1 MGNVNRF
8 RFQFHPKQYKPIFLQ
23 TKQPTT
29 ITMSSFLTW
38 RTVTR
43 ATRAP
48 ATSFAPRA
56 FSTTFVA
63 RKSATESV
71 KDGVKTVDRKVSDVL
86 VEGIEVGQTAA
97 QKAKE
102 VAGMSSSEMKGKAN
116 EVARP
121 RERQTRLLVRLR
133 ERRMSLQARRKE
145 RRRKYFNYF
154 MRFKFMSFQSVEI
167 FKNPS
172 HFS

>member
-1 MGNVNRF
+1 MGLLFHGLHGDINVI

-63 RKSATESV
+63 RESATESV

-102 VAGMSSSEMKGKAN
+102 LAGMSSSEMKGKAN
-116 EVARP
+116 EVAG
-121 RERQTRLLVRLR
+121 E
-133 ERRMSLQARRKE
+133 AK
-145 RRRKYFNYF
+145 
-154 MRFKFMSFQSVEI
+154 
-167 FKNPS
+167 
-172 HFS
+172 

>member
-1 MGNVNRF
+1 MGINVI

-97 QKAKE
+97 Q
-102 VAGMSSSEMKGKAN
+102 SKGGSRHVLIRDEGQGQRGRRRGQGKG
-116 EVARP
+116 
-121 RERQTRLLVRLR
+121 ERAC
-133 ERRMSLQARRKE
+133 RRGERKE
-145 RRRKYFNYF
+145 GGAQGKD
-154 MRFKFMSFQSVEI
+154 VEWRI
-167 FKNPS
+167 S
-172 HFS
+172 DRG

>member
-1 MGNVNRF
+1 MGINVI

-29 ITMSSFLTW
+29 ITMSSLTW

-102 VAGMSSSEMKGKAN
+102 VAGMSSSEMEGKANEVAGEAKGKAN
-116 EVARP
+116 EVAG
-121 RERQTRLLVRLR
+121 EAKGKAN
-133 ERRMSLQARRKE
+133 EFAGEAKGKKE
-145 RRRKYFNYF
+145 ELKGK
-154 MRFKFMSFQSVEI
+154 M
-167 FKNPS
+167 
-172 HFS
+172 

>member
-1 MGNVNRF
+1 MGISTSIDSNPN
-8 RFQFHPKQYKPIFLQ
+8 QNHTNQSSSQ

-102 VAGMSSSEMKGKAN
+102 LAGMSSSEMKGKAN
-116 EVARP
+116 EVAG
-121 RERQTRLLVRLR
+121 EAKGKANEVAGEAKGKANELAG
-133 ERRMSLQARRKE
+133 EAKGKKE
-145 RRRKYFNYF
+145 ELKGK
-154 MRFKFMSFQSVEI
+154 M
-167 FKNPS
+167 
-172 HFS
+172 

>member
-1 MGNVNRF
+1 MGLHGNVI

-56 FSTTFVA
+56 FPTTFVA
-63 RKSATESV
+63 RKSVTESV

-86 VEGIEVGQTAA
+86 VEG
-97 QKAKE
+97 
-102 VAGMSSSEMKGKAN
+102 MSSSEMKGKAN
-116 EVARP
+116 EVAG
-121 RERQTRLLVRLR
+121 EAKGKANEVAGEAKGKANELAG
-133 ERRMSLQARRKE
+133 EAKGKKE
-145 RRRKYFNYF
+145 ELKGK
-154 MRFKFMSFQSVEI
+154 M
-167 FKNPS
+167 
-172 HFS
+172 

>member
-1 MGNVNRF
+1 MG
-8 RFQFHPKQYKPIFLQ
+8 
-23 TKQPTT
+23 
-29 ITMSSFLTW
+29 TMSSFLTW

-71 KDGVKTVDRKVSDVL
+71 KDGVKTADRKVSDVL

-116 EVARP
+116 EVAGRP

-145 RRRKYFNYF
+145 RRRSS
-154 MRFKFMSFQSVEI
+154 RERCRVED
-167 FKNPS
+167 
-172 HFS
+172 

>member
-1 MGNVNRF
+1 MKEISKKKINVI

-116 EVARP
+116 EVAG
-121 RERQTRLLVRLR
+121 EAKGKANEVAGEAKGKANELAG
-133 ERRMSLQARRKE
+133 EAKGKKE
-145 RRRKYFNYF
+145 ELKGK
-154 MRFKFMSFQSVEI
+154 M
-167 FKNPS
+167 
-172 HFS
+172 